1 MKLFKS
7 ILISILA
14 TLVLISCQTKDKLA
28 VDVANIDVKFDISRF
43 DQIFYNATPQ
53 TFAEVKSAFPY
64 LFPSQEPDSVWLNK
78 IKNQDNRFLYTEV
91 QKTFPDFKPETDG
104 LTELF
109 KHVKYYY
116 PKFNAPKVVTLISE
130 VDYLN
135 KVIYADSLLLVSLD
149 MYLGSQHEVYAGF
162 PQYLSATFDKKYLLA
177 DVSKAIAHKNIL
189 KQDTQ
194 SFINSCIQQGK
205 LLYQSKAFLPTLAD
219 STLMGYNSNQINWA
233 QANEE
238 FIWKYFVENQLIYST
253 DKNLMIRFIDQ
264 APFSKFYLENDRD
277 TPSEIGTYIGY
288 QIVKSFIKNN
298 EVSLNNMLLTPN
310 ETIFKKSKYKPRN
323 DAK

>member
-1 MKLFKS
+1 MKLFKNV
-7 ILISILA
+7 LISIL
-14 TLVLISCQTKDKLA
+14 LMFVLTSCQNKDTLA
-28 VDVANIDVKFDISRF
+28 VDVANISVKFNVSRF
-43 DQIFYNATPQ
+43 DQLFYNATPQ
-53 TFAEVKSAFPY
+53 TLTEVKLQFPY
-64 LFPSQEPDSVWLNK
+64 FFPSQEQDSVWLNK

-91 QKTFPDFKPETDG
+91 QKTFPDFKEQTNQ
-104 LTELF
+104 LTNLF
-109 KHVKYYY
+109 KHIKYYY

-149 MYLGSQHEVYAGF
+149 MYLGSQHEVYGGF

-177 DVSKAIAHKNIL
+177 DVSKAIAHKNLL

-194 SFINSCIQQGK
+194 SFISSCIQQGK

-219 STLMGYNSNQINWA
+219 STLMGYHANQILWA

-238 FIWKYFVENQLIYST
+238 FVWKYFVENQLIYST
-253 DKNLMIRFIDQ
+253 DKNLMMRFINQ

-298 EVSLNNMLLTPN
+298 DMSLNNMLLMPN
-310 ETIFKKSKYKPRN
+310 ENLFKKSKYKPRN

>member
-14 TLVLISCQTKDKLA
+14 TLVLSGCQTKDKLA
-28 VDVANIDVKFDISRF
+28 VDVANIDVKFDVSRF

-53 TFAEVKSAFPY
+53 TLAEVKSQFPY
-64 LFPSQEPDSVWLNK
+64 FFPSQEQDSVWLNK
-78 IKNQDNRFLYTEV
+78 IKNQDNRYLYTEV
-91 QKTFPDFKPETDG
+91 QNTFPNFKGQTNQ
-104 LTELF
+104 LTNLF
-109 KHVKYYY
+109 KHIKYYY
-116 PKFNAPKVVTLISE
+116 PKFKAPKVVTLISE

-149 MYLGSQHEVYAGF
+149 MYLGSQHEVYNGF
-162 PQYLSATFDKKYLLA
+162 PQYLSATFDKKYLLV
-177 DVSKAIAHKNIL
+177 DVSKAIAHKNL
-189 KQDTQ
+189 PKQDTQ
-194 SFINSCIQQGK
+194 SFISSCIQQGK

-219 STLMGYNSNQINWA
+219 STLLGYNTHKLQWVL
-233 QANEE
+233 ANEE
-238 FIWKYFVENQLIYST
+238 FIWKYFIENRLLFST
-253 DKNLMIRFIDQ
+253 DKNLMTRFIDQ

-288 QIVKSFIKNN
+288 QIVKSFMKNN
-298 EVSLNNMLLTPN
+298 EVSLNKMLLTPN

-323 DAK
+323 NAK